1 MEPLVMEIP
10 KKIFEHAWDDMD
22 ETQQRSFFSKNG
34 FLVAPEIFSAAE
46 IAAMHKE
53 IESLGLED
61 KDIDMSEAFCRASTF
76 APMIDNPKLTS
87 ALKSIFGPEFVCF
100 KGAYVPKKSKAKGA
114 PPQRTALHV
123 DYGILEPEGDYR
135 NSSALW
141 VNVICYLSDMTL
153 EHAPLSIVP
162 GSHTRYDLQPASDM
176 EMLKDEAVTLLT
188 KAGDAVI
195 FLHNTVHAGGVNVSG
210 YTQHMVFCS
219 YRASWAR
226 HIGHVREW
234 PKAFVDSAPPSRRRL
249 ISDLNSGALE
259 RGAPVFVHRYFP
271 PFLLKKVS
279 ELLSTV
285 GGLLGS
291 PKIKKLGDRLWAAHS
306 ARKASF

>member
-1 MEPLVMEIP
+1 MEPQLMEIP
-10 KKIFEHAWDDMD
+10 GKIFEYAWGDMD
-22 ETQQRSFFSKNG
+22 QAQQRSFFSKNG
-34 FLVAPEIFSAAE
+34 FLVVPEIFSDLEVAN
-46 IAAMHKE
+46 MHKE

-61 KDIDMSEAFCRASTF
+61 KNIDMSEAFCITSTF
-76 APMIDNPKLTS
+76 PPMIDNPKLTS
-87 ALKSIFGPEFVCF
+87 AITSIFGSDFVCF
-100 KGAYVPKKSKAKGA
+100 KGAYVPKKSKVKGV

-162 GSHTRYDLQPASDM
+162 GSHTRYDLQPGADM
-176 EMLKDEAVTLLT
+176 ESLSNEAVTLLT

-226 HIGHVREW
+226 HIGRVREW

-249 ISDLNSGALE
+249 ISDLNTGALQSSL
-259 RGAPVFVHRYFP
+259 P
-271 PFLLKKVS
+271 PFIQRYVPAFFLKKLS
-279 ELLSTV
+279 ELLCTA
-285 GGLLGS
+285 GGLFGS
-291 PKIKKLGDRLWAAHS
+291 PKMKKLGDRLWAAHTAKKS
-306 ARKASF
+306 